1 MDKQERG
8 TYARGARVV
17 VPVFVLALVYMG
29 FRVWLVSRSH
39 WGAPVIDFDAM
50 MEQVVRE
57 SAQQMVDECEEAGWE
72 GGFCENLLSTAK
84 DRPADAGAVRD

>member
-1 MDKQERG
+1 MNKQDRS

-17 VPVFVLALVYMG
+17 VPAFVFLVLYMG
-29 FRVWLVSRSH
+29 FRVWLFSRSH

-57 SAQQMVDECEEAGWE
+57 SAQQMVSECEEAGWE
-72 GGFCENLLSTAK
+72 GGLCGNLLSTAK
-84 DRPADAGAVRD
+84 DLPADAGPIRD